1 MHMELKTPASEPHFI
16 VAHDLALAT
25 VRIKAY
31 EHVNL
36 DLASNQAHALCAEH
50 KSGKTELLLTLAG
63 RMHRTHGDLRI
74 ADIDASNLRGV
85 DRVRRI
91 SGLGF
96 FDNVNDVERVLRV
109 RTVTSAELGLAGRRS
124 GRTETREY
132 LDQWGLGEVAESNIE
147 ELTSYDYHR
156 LGIALGMAQAPRVL
170 VVHDIER
177 DLTREQSLALADE
190 LCRLA
195 RERGVTI
202 VCGVTD
208 SDLATRFDS
217 ATRLVSAN
225 HERQAGNQRKGAL
238 GRKVA

>member
-63 RMHRTHGDLRI
+63 RMHRTHGDLTI
-74 ADIDASNLRGV
+74 AGIDASNLRGV
-85 DRVRRI
+85 DKVRRI
-91 SGLGF
+91 AGLGF

-109 RTVTSAELGLAGRRS
+109 RTVTSAELGLAGCRS
-124 GRTETREY
+124 GRAETEKY
-132 LDQWGLGEVAESNIE
+132 LDQWGLGEVAGSNIE

-177 DLTREQSLALADE
+177 DLTKEQSLALADE

-195 RERGVTI
+195 REQGVTI

-208 SDLATRFDS
+208 SDLAAHFDT
-217 ATRLVSAN
+217 ATRLTLADYK
-225 HERQAGNQRKGAL
+225 RQASYLRKRAL
-238 GRKVA
+238 GREVA